1 MAEVANTLPWTDA
14 LLEPMRNVGDP
25 LADAVVAELFAK
37 AEVSA
42 VNELMKNLITNEFP
56 EPASLPPSVRDYLE
70 HTDHLPDWADRDLIE
85 RGEQVFWRYGPK
97 LVLIF
102 HCYALPFDY
111 LGRNGVQVL
120 ALTTRLVSNPSRRIL
135 EVSQFLVD
143 IMQSG
148 GLTSDGGRGRR
159 TIQKVRLMH
168 AAVRKLA
175 ATAPSWKPEFGLP
188 VNQEDLAGTLMSF
201 SWVVLDGLDKLGVSL
216 SDSDREAYLHCW
228 LVAGHL
234 LGIRQDLL
242 PQNVESAGALAG
254 AVARRQF
261 GPTAEGEEMTRAL
274 VHMMADTLPGD
285 VFRNVAP
292 FLIRYFLGRERASWL
307 GIEEQHYLSFLSAP
321 LRFLGVE
328 TSRLLEDCEALNRV
342 AEHVGRL
349 LLQSLVFIER
359 GGNRPSFAIP
369 ADLRQQWGV
378 NWVS

>member
-1 MAEVANTLPWTDA
+1 MALVANTFPWTDA
-14 LLEPMRNVGDP
+14 LLEPMRNIGDP
-25 LADAVVAELFAK
+25 LADAVIDELFAK
-37 AEVSA
+37 AEVNA
-42 VNELMKNLITNEFP
+42 VNELMKTLITNEFP
-56 EPASLPPSVRDYLE
+56 EPASLPIPVQEYLKQTDQLPEWANRDV
-70 HTDHLPDWADRDLIE
+70 IE
-85 RGEQVFWRYGPK
+85 RGERVFWRYGPK

-120 ALTTRLVSNPSRRIL
+120 ALTTRLLSNPSRRIL

-148 GLTSDGGRGRR
+148 GLTSAGGRGRR

-175 ATAPSWKPEFGLP
+175 AAAPAWKSEFGLP

-201 SWVVLDGLDKLGVSL
+201 SWVVMDGLDKLGVSL
-216 SDSDREAYLHCW
+216 SESDREAYLHCW

-242 PQNVESAGALAG
+242 PQNFESAGALAS
-254 AVARRQF
+254 AVAQRQF
-261 GPTAEGEEMTRAL
+261 GPTPEGREMTHAL
-274 VHMMADTLPGD
+274 VNMMANTLPGD

-292 FLIRYFLGRERASWL
+292 FLMRYFLGKERTAWL
-307 GIEEQHYLSFLSAP
+307 GIEEEHSLSFLSAP

-328 TSRLLEDCEALNRV
+328 ASRLLEDSEALNRL
-342 AEHVGRL
+342 AEHLGRVL
-349 LLQSLVFIER
+349 LESLVFIER